1 MTEIKIK
8 IQIKHIIALSSAN
21 SPADLMNIKLT
32 NKTHASRTNAKAHKT
47 EIKDEELFDLAILA
61 KIREVCKSMTYSSQF
76 GCARQLSKRPIL
88 WFTRHINQSARGRS
102 LYANDFFHQILDKQ
116 TTNSATA

>member
-61 KIREVCKSMTYSSQF
+61 KIREVCKSMTYSS
-76 GCARQLSKRPIL
+76 
-88 WFTRHINQSARGRS
+88 HSAVLGSCLEHRVVHEA
-102 LYANDFFHQILDKQ
+102 YQPV
-116 TTNSATA
+116 

>member
-76 GCARQLSKRPIL
+76 GCARQLSSASCGSRGISTSLTEEEVCTPPYQN
-88 WFTRHINQSARGRS
+88 HIYVTYSA
-102 LYANDFFHQILDKQ
+102 YIYM
-116 TTNSATA
+116 

>member
-8 IQIKHIIALSSAN
+8 IQIKHIIAFSSN
-21 SPADLMNIKLT
+21 SPADLMNMKLT
-32 NKTHASRTNAKAHKT
+32 NKTHASRTRVMAYKT

-76 GCARQLSKRPIL
+76 GCARQLSGA
-88 WFTRHINQSARGRS
+88 SCGSRGISTS
-102 LYANDFFHQILDKQ
+102 LTEEEVCAPLTFF
-116 TTNSATA
+116 

>member
-32 NKTHASRTNAKAHKT
+32 NKTHASHTNAKAHKT

-76 GCARQLSKRPIL
+76 GCARQLSSAASCGSRGIL
-88 WFTRHINQSARGRS
+88 TSLTEEEVCTPLTFSTRC
-102 LYANDFFHQILDKQ
+102 
-116 TTNSATA
+116 